1 MKSPIKS
8 VDNSSLVDKVEINLV
23 SFFIENKLQPGDQVP
38 KETELSLALKVSRTV
53 LREAMARLKMIG
65 LIESRKH
72 RGTIITHPNLL
83 ALFQKSL
90 NPHILD
96 DSMLRNVFELR
107 LILEIGMGD
116 LIFERITEADI
127 RELKEIAKQMPKKS
141 DKIFSN
147 IEHEIKFHGKLYDIT
162 GNETLIKFQNILL
175 PIFKYV
181 YDNGILER
189 PVEKKKYVSHKELVS
204 VLEKRDL
211 NAFRIAIRAHL
222 DSHFQRLFTNKKNVE
237 KKVK

>member
-1 MKSPIKS
+1 MKSAIKS
-8 VDNSSLVDKVEINLV
+8 VDNSSLVDKVEKNLV
-23 SFFIENKLQPGDQVP
+23 SFFIENKFQPGDQVP
-38 KETELSLALKVSRTV
+38 KEIELSLALKVSRTV

-72 RGTIITHPNLL
+72 RGTIITSPDLL

-181 YDNGILER
+181 YDNGILKR

-211 NAFRIAIRAHL
+211 NAFRIAMRAHL
-222 DSHFQRLFTNKKNVE
+222 DSHFQRLFTNKNVV
-237 KKVK
+237 KKTK